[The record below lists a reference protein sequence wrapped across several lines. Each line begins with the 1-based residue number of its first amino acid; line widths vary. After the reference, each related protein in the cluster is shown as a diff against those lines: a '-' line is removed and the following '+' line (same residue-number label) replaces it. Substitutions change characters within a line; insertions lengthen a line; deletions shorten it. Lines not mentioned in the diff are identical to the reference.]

1 MANLYNHFEKN
12 PVSVKVPRSR
22 IPLPFQ
28 IKTSFNF
35 GELCPFYVQEVLP
48 GDTFDLKT
56 SFVART
62 QTPLVPVMDNSFL
75 DYYYFFIPNRLAW
88 SHWEELMGSNKTSP
102 WASAVDWTC
111 PRIAYSGQSPSRLYD
126 RFGLSAVNV
135 GKFDFLAFPVLDY
148 YLVWNQ
154 WFRDENYQ
162 QPLLINTNQS
172 TGYSASL
179 ETFVS
184 GVSQY
189 PDLEPVNRFHD
200 YFTSCLPSPQ
210 KGNGAGVTSDI
221 GQLPVYASGTI
232 SNGHSTDPWT
242 TDLVSTG
249 DATPSSLG
257 LSHSAAY
264 SAGTL
269 ASFSGSAPS
278 GTATPVW
285 FNNLYADGT
294 NSSNFISVNDLRM
307 SFQVQKMLERDARG
321 GTRYN
326 EVLYSHFGVVSPDSA
341 LQIPEYL
348 FGCRVPMH
356 INQVVQTAGSE
367 TGQVGGATY
376 GQSQTNDFRFN
387 FKKSFTEHGFVIGLV
402 CARTEQTYSQGL
414 EKFWLKKKRL
424 DFYTPELANISEQP
438 VFNKEIYNAPG
449 TADNDKVFGYNEA
462 WADYR
467 VRQNRAVGVFNPV
480 SGDLKYWT
488 YANAFNSLPTR
499 GGLTKETKNNVAR
512 TLAVMN
518 SDQVFMDIFVSNDAV
533 RAMPA
538 YSVPGLVD
546 HN

>member
-1 MANLYNHFEKN
+1 MSNLYNHFEKN
-12 PVSVKVPRSR
+12 PVSVKVPRSK

-88 SHWEELMGSNKTSP
+88 SHWEELMGANKASP
-102 WASAVDWTC
+102 WATEVDWTC
-111 PRIAYSGQSPSRLYD
+111 PEIIYDGYKPSRLYD
-126 RFGLSAVNV
+126 RFGISTADHNTFFKFLS
-135 GKFDFLAFPVLDY
+135 FPVLDY
-148 YLVWNQ
+148 FLTWDQ

-162 QPLLINTNQS
+162 QPLLININNPS
-172 TGYSASL
+172 GYSQGIDSYISTVPGA
-179 ETFVS
+179 
-184 GVSQY
+184 
-189 PDLEPVNRFHD
+189 PDLLPVNRFHD

-210 KGNGAGVTSDI
+210 KGNSAGVSSDL
-221 GQLPVYASGTI
+221 GQLPVYGGATN
-232 SNGHSTDPWT
+232 NGHTSSPWVSDVKGSADTLLGLHHAGASTD
-242 TDLVSTG
+242 
-249 DATPSSLG
+249 
-257 LSHSAAY
+257 
-264 SAGTL
+264 GTL
-269 ASFSGSAPS
+269 GNFSGSGLTGGS
-278 GTATPVW
+278 PVTIK
-285 FNNLYADGT
+285 NLYADG
-294 NSSNFISVNDLRM
+294 SVASNFISVNDLRM

-356 INQVVQTAGSE
+356 INQVVQTAGSG

-376 GQSQTNDFRFN
+376 GQSQTNDFRPN
-387 FKKSFTEHGFVIGLV
+387 FKKSFTEHGFVLGVV

-438 VFNKEIYNAPG
+438 VFNKEIYNDPSSPE
-449 TADNDKVFGYNEA
+449 NDKVFGYNEA

-480 SGDLKYWT
+480 LGDLKYWT
-488 YANAFNSLPTR
+488 YANAFSTLPTR
-499 GGLTKETKNNVAR
+499 GGLTEETKDNVAR
-512 TLAVMN
+512 TLAVMDT
-518 SDQVFMDIFVSNDAV
+518 DQVFMDIFVSNDAV

>member
-12 PVSVKVPRSR
+12 PVNVKVPRSK

-88 SHWEELMGSNKTSP
+88 THWEELMGSNKTSP
-102 WASAVDWTC
+102 WVSAVDWTC
-111 PRIAYSGQSPSRLYD
+111 PRISCTHDVPSRLYD
-126 RFGLSAVNV
+126 RFGITAVDDAE
-135 GKFDFLAFPVLDY
+135 FDFLSFPVLDY

-162 QPLLINTNQS
+162 QPLLINTNQPNGFS
-172 TGYSASL
+172 NSL
-179 ETFVS
+179 HAFIPTLNEF
-184 GVSQY
+184 
-189 PDLEPVNRFHD
+189 PDLQPVNRFHD

-210 KGNGAGVTSDI
+210 KGSAAGVSSDL
-221 GQLPVYASGTI
+221 GQLPVYGGETVNGHTSSPWVSDLANTKTPVALGLRQSSGTNPP
-232 SNGHSTDPWT
+232 NGI
-242 TDLVSTG
+242 
-249 DATPSSLG
+249 
-257 LSHSAAY
+257 
-264 SAGTL
+264 L
-269 ASFSGSAPS
+269 ASFTTSTPS
-278 GTATPVW
+278 DAMTPVK
-285 FNNLYADGT
+285 FNNLYADGS
-294 NSSNFISVNDLRM
+294 NSTNFISVNDLRM

-356 INQVVQTAGSE
+356 INQVVQTAGSG
-367 TGQVGGATY
+367 TGEVGGATY
-376 GQSQTNDFRFN
+376 GQSQTNDFRSN

-402 CARTEQTYSQGL
+402 CARTEQTYGQGL

-438 VFNKEIYNAPG
+438 VFNKEIYNAPSSD
-449 TADNDKVFGYNEA
+449 DNDKIFGYNEA

-480 SGDLKYWT
+480 DGDLKYWT
-488 YANAFNSLPTR
+488 YANAFSSLPTR
-499 GGLTKETKNNVAR
+499 GGLTEETKSNVAR
-512 TLAVMN
+512 TLAVVN

>member
-12 PVSVKVPRSR
+12 PVSVKVPRSK

-35 GELCPFYVQEVLP
+35 GELCPFYLQEVLP

-88 SHWEELMGSNKTSP
+88 SHWEELMGANKTSP
-102 WASAVDWTC
+102 WASNVDWQC
-111 PRIAYSGQSPSRLYD
+111 PLIADQGGNNRLLD
-126 RFGLSAVNV
+126 RFGVPISSSGITSVLS
-135 GKFDFLAFPVLDY
+135 FPIVDY
-148 YLVWNQ
+148 FLVWNQ

-162 QPLLINTNQS
+162 QPLLINVNHDNNFS
-172 TGYSASL
+172 GGLDAFVPNASWSL
-179 ETFVS
+179 
-184 GVSQY
+184 
-189 PDLEPVNRFHD
+189 LPVNRFHD

-210 KGNGAGVTSDI
+210 KGNSAGVSSDI
-221 GQLPVYASGTI
+221 GQLPVYGGASN
-232 SNGHSTDPWT
+232 NGHTSSPLVTDQNGSVDT
-242 TDLVSTG
+242 L
-249 DATPSSLG
+249 LG
-257 LSHSAAY
+257 LHHP
-264 SAGTL
+264 SAGTDAIL
-269 ASFSGSAPS
+269 GNFSSGGGLTGGS
-278 GTATPVW
+278 PVTIK
-285 FNNLYADGT
+285 NLFADGS

-356 INQVVQTAGSE
+356 INQVVQTAGSA

-376 GQSQTNDFRFN
+376 GQSQTNDFRSN
-387 FKKSFTEHGFVIGLV
+387 FKKSFTEHGFVLGVV

-438 VFNKEIYNAPG
+438 VFNKEIF
-449 TADNDKVFGYNEA
+449 NDPASPKNDEVFGYNEA

-480 SGDLKYWT
+480 TGDLKYWT
-488 YANAFNSLPTR
+488 YANAFSTLPTR
-499 GGLTKETKNNVAR
+499 GGLTEETKDNVAR
-512 TLAVMN
+512 TLAVMDT
-518 SDQVFMDIFVSNDAV
+518 DQVFMDIFVDNEAV

>member
-12 PVSVKVPRSR
+12 PVSVKVPRSK

-88 SHWEELMGSNKTSP
+88 SHWEELMGANKTAT
-102 WASAVDWTC
+102 WATSVDWQC
-111 PRIAYSGQSPSRLYD
+111 PLLSYTGSQNRLFE
-126 RFGLSAVNV
+126 RFGVPVNPSAPTDVLS
-135 GKFDFLAFPVLDY
+135 FPILDY
-148 YLVWNQ
+148 YLTWNQ
-154 WFRDENYQ
+154 WFRDENYET
-162 QPLLINTNQS
+162 PLYIDINHENNFV
-172 TGYSASL
+172 GAL
-179 ETFVS
+179 DTFVS
-184 GVSQY
+184 PNLY
-189 PDLEPVNRFHD
+189 HFDLLPVNRFHD
-200 YFTSCLPSPQ
+200 YFTSCLPNPQ
-210 KGNGAGVTSDI
+210 KGNSAGVSSNI
-221 GQLPVYASGTI
+221 GQLPVYGGATNNGHVSSPWVSDINGSVDTLLGLHHPGADTDGTLGNFSGT
-232 SNGHSTDPWT
+232 G
-242 TDLVSTG
+242 LTG
-249 DATPSSLG
+249 
-257 LSHSAAY
+257 
-264 SAGTL
+264 
-269 ASFSGSAPS
+269 GS
-278 GTATPVW
+278 PVT
-285 FNNLYADGT
+285 FKNLYADGST
-294 NSSNFISVNDLRM
+294 ASNFISVNDLRM

-356 INQVVQTAGSE
+356 INQVVQTAGSG

-376 GQSQTNDFRFN
+376 GQSQTNDFRSN
-387 FKKSFTEHGFVIGLV
+387 FKKSFTEHGFVLGVV

-438 VFNKEIYNAPG
+438 VFNKEIYNDPSSPK
-449 TADNDKVFGYNEA
+449 NDEVFGYNEA

-467 VRQNRAVGVFNPV
+467 VRQNRACGVFNPV
-480 SGDLKYWT
+480 SGDLKEWT
-488 YANAFNSLPTR
+488 YANAFSALPTR
-499 GGLTKETKNNVAR
+499 GGLTEETKDNVAR
-512 TLAVMN
+512 TLAVLD
-518 SDQVFMDIFVSNDAV
+518 SDQVFMDIFVDNEAV